1 MLYQL
6 SYSRLGLHGLI
17 QAIMGLSI
25 QGGFLLKKVTQA
37 CVCLMLCLLAC
48 FLAGLLACELWESFG
63 FVVAQVPE
71 AWRRVP
77 V

>member
-17 QAIMGLSI
+17 QATVGLSI

-37 CVCLMLCLLAC
+37 CVRLMLCLLAC